1 MQSPKKSH
9 QKSFRFV
16 WLGGFLAILAAAY
29 WYFTRPVPLEVEIA
43 VIQYGR
49 VETTAVNTRAGTIK
63 ACQRASLAPAFGG
76 QITKISV
83 KEGDQVE
90 KDQVLLE
97 LWNEDLIAQRELAE
111 RQLTMS
117 QQRQQ
122 EACIMADN
130 AWRESQRTQQ
140 LVEKGF
146 ISPQRAEDADANARA
161 RQANCDAARSDIK
174 RAKAQIEVAKAGLE
188 RTVLKAPFSGVVA
201 KITGEIGEYATPSPP
216 GIPTPPIIDLI
227 DNSCLYVLA
236 PMDEVDAPKIAL
248 GLAARVTLDAMP
260 DKVFHG
266 AVRRIAP
273 YVTEIEKQART
284 VDIEVGFYEMPGDS
298 NLLAGY
304 SADVEVILN
313 TRENVLRIPTQAIRQ
328 HNKVWLINSENKLEE
343 RQIETGLANWSFT
356 EIINGLSEGDR
367 VLMTFDLE
375 EIKPGILVTP
385 KTDNQY

>member
-1 MQSPKKSH
+1 MQSSR
-9 QKSFRFV
+9 KSFRFV
-16 WLGGFLAILAAAY
+16 WLGSFLAVVVAAY
-29 WYFTRPVPLEVEIA
+29 WYFTRPAPFEVEIA
-43 VIQYGR
+43 TIQYGR

-76 QITKISV
+76 QITKIRV

-130 AWRESQRTQQ
+130 AWRESYRTQQ

-146 ISPQRAEDADANARA
+146 ISPQSAEDADANARA
-161 RQANCDAARSDIK
+161 RQANCDATRSDIK
-174 RAKAQIEVAKAGLE
+174 RARAQIEVTIAGLE
-188 RTVLKAPFSGVVA
+188 RTVLKAPFSGVIA
-201 KITGEIGEYATPSPP
+201 KITGEVGEYATPSPP

-227 DNSCLYVLA
+227 DNNCLYVLA
-236 PMDEVDAPKIAL
+236 PMDEVDAPKITL
-248 GLAARVTLDAMP
+248 GLSARVTLDAMP

-266 AVRRIAP
+266 TVRRIAP

-284 VDIEVGFYEMPGDS
+284 VDIEVGFHEIPADS

-304 SADVEVILN
+304 SADVEVILD

-328 HNKVWLINSENKLEE
+328 QNKVWLINLENKLEE
-343 RQIETGLANWSFT
+343 RQIETGLTNWSFT
-356 EIINGLSEGDR
+356 EIINGLREGDR
-367 VLMTFDLE
+367 VLITFDLE
-375 EIKPGILVTP
+375 EIKSGILVSP
-385 KTDNQY
+385 KTNNSS